1 MSDESWKEKLHS
13 ESSRDIK
20 SALDYFTNHLDE
32 AIEHQQR
39 ISVLRQFSEDHA
51 GMGAVQVEVA
61 AIILY
66 NQLTFKPGG

>member
-13 ESSRDIK
+13 DSSRDIK
-20 SALDYFTNHLDE
+20 SALDYFTSHLDE
-32 AIEHQQR
+32 AIEHKAQ
-39 ISVLRQFSEDHA
+39 ISALRQFSEDHL